1 MGASKHENGKR
12 GLNLWQFA
20 TIHVLR
26 AAEKSHSNTAQV
38 GKAATIS
45 AIRLKAILFQ
55 KKRFVNCKERGIIIY
70 NNV

>member
-26 AAEKSHSNTAQV
+26 AAEKIAQQHGAGRESCHHFRDTPESYLIPKEKVCQLQTAWYHY
-38 GKAATIS
+38 I
-45 AIRLKAILFQ
+45 
-55 KKRFVNCKERGIIIY
+55 
-70 NNV
+70 